1 MQGTAAPMGAGRGG
15 GEERRHLVRFMRSVI
30 FSQVVRWGSREQQ
43 PRQRE
48 QHVQRHRDWKVSGAQ
63 SRCHKREKE
72 DVKKARLYPGAGL
85 PWRLRQ
91 RRICLQC
98 GRPGFDPRSLGRA
111 PGEGRGNPLQYSC
124 LENPRDRG
132 AWQVTVHGTAKSRTR
147 LSGLH
152 VSWSERA
159 LGLP

>member
-72 DVKKARLYPGAGL
+72 DVKKARLYPGAGFPGGSDSEESAYNAGGPGL
-85 PWRLRQ
+85 IPDPWEEPLEKGVATHFSIRAW
-91 RRICLQC
+91 RI
-98 GRPGFDPRSLGRA
+98 PGTEE
-111 PGEGRGNPLQYSC
+111 PG
-124 LENPRDRG
+124 
-132 AWQVTVHGTAKSRTR
+132 K
-147 LSGLH
+147 
-152 VSWSERA
+152 
-159 LGLP
+159 